1 MLWRHLTI
9 VICFS
14 LGMLLLGGRVLY
26 LNITQSAFLKREGDM
41 RSLRVESIPAHRG
54 IVYDRNGEP
63 LAVST
68 PIFSFWVD
76 PSQISLSDGEMQA
89 ITGILPNVS
98 VNDLIRKVRNN
109 KSEYA
114 LIRKYLSPDKVDAL
128 ELLGISGLR
137 FKRGYKRYYPAGETT
152 AHVVGMTGNTG
163 GREGIELQFEDTL
176 KGVDGS
182 KRVLKDRLGKT
193 IKVLEYIQKPE
204 FGEDVT
210 LSLDLRLQHYAYSEL
225 KSAVEQSDA
234 ESGSLVML
242 EVKTG
247 KVLAL
252 VNQPSY
258 NPNDRS
264 KFDYSF
270 VRNRTITDVYEPG
283 STVKPLA
290 VLAALESGKFRPESK
305 IDTSPGYLRIGKK
318 IIPDPVNYGVLSV
331 GGVLA
336 KSSQVGISKIAL
348 SLDDRA
354 VFDVFSQAGF
364 GRPSGIELP
373 GERAGRLSDQNIHI
387 PLVRAALAYGYG
399 VSVSPLQLAQAYLT
413 LASGGIRR
421 PLSILESGPDFEG
434 VRVFEQPDVEDV
446 TNMLREVATIKGT
459 APKARVAGFEI
470 AGKTG
475 TARMLKLVGG
485 GYDDTRHIT
494 FFAGMAPAVNPEIVV
509 VVVVTEPRG
518 NSVGGGSVAAPIFSR
533 VVARALRVLGVSPQV
548 AVL

>member
-9 VICFS
+9 VVGFS
-14 LGMLLLGGRVLY
+14 LGMLLLAGRVLY
-26 LNITQSAFLKREGDM
+26 LNVTQNAFLKSEGDA
-41 RSLRVESIPAHRG
+41 RSLRVEPIPAHRG

-68 PIFSFWVD
+68 PVFSFWID
-76 PSQISLSDGEMQA
+76 PSQTRLSDNEIQA
-89 ITGILPNVS
+89 IAEILPKVNVS
-98 VNDLIRKVRNN
+98 DLAAKLATN
-109 KSEYA
+109 STEYA
-114 LIRKYLSPDKVDAL
+114 LIRKYLSPDKVAAL

-137 FKRGYKRYYPAGETT
+137 FTRAYKRYYPAGETT

-163 GREGIELQFEDTL
+163 GREGIELQFEEIL

-193 IKVLEYIQKPE
+193 IKVLEYIKKPE
-204 FGEDVT
+204 FGQDVT

-225 KSAVEQSDA
+225 KSAVEQSGA

-242 EVKTG
+242 DVKTG

-264 KFDYSF
+264 KFDYAF

-290 VLAALESGKFRPESK
+290 VLAALKSGRFESETRVN
-305 IDTSPGYLRIGKK
+305 TSPGYLRIGKK
-318 IIPDPVNYGVLSV
+318 IIPDPVNYGDISV
-331 GGVLA
+331 GQVLA

-348 SLDDRA
+348 ALEDDA
-354 VFDVFSQAGF
+354 VFNVFSQVGF
-364 GRPSGIELP
+364 GRQSGIELP
-373 GERAGRLSDQNIHI
+373 GERSGKLSDHNIHI
-387 PLVRAALAYGYG
+387 PLVRATLAYGYG
-399 VSVSPLQLAQAYLT
+399 LSVSPLQLAQAYLT
-413 LASGGIRR
+413 LATGGVQR
-421 PLSILESGPDFEG
+421 PLSILESGVEFEG
-434 VRVFEQPDVEDV
+434 ARIFEQSYVDEV
-446 TNMLREVATIKGT
+446 NQMLRVVATKKGT

-475 TARMLKLVGG
+475 TARMLNVSGG

-494 FFAGMAPAVNPEIVV
+494 FFAGMAPADNPEIVV

-518 NSVGGGSVAAPIFSR
+518 NLAGGGSVAAPVFSR
-533 VVARALRVLGVSPQV
+533 VVTRALRVLSVSPQV
-548 AVL
+548 ASL

>member
-1 MLWRHLTI
+1 MLLRHFTI
-9 VICFS
+9 VTGFS

-26 LNITQSAFLKREGDM
+26 LNVTQHAFLKHEGDV
-41 RSLRVESIPAHRG
+41 RSVRVESIPAHRG

-68 PIFSFWVD
+68 PIFSFWID
-76 PSQISLSDGEMQA
+76 PSQTQLSDSEMRA
-89 ITGILPNVS
+89 IAEVLPNVS
-98 VNDLIRKVRNN
+98 IDDLVRKTRKNQT
-109 KSEYA
+109 EYA

-128 ELLGISGLR
+128 ELLDISGLK
-137 FKRGYKRYYPAGETT
+137 FTRGYKRYYPAGETT

-163 GREGIELQFEDTL
+163 GREGIELQFEGRL

-182 KRVLKDRLGKT
+182 RRVLKDRLGKT
-193 IKVLEYIQKPE
+193 VKVLEYIKKPE
-204 FGEDVT
+204 FGQDVR

-225 KSAVEQSDA
+225 KSAVEQSAAD
-234 ESGSLVML
+234 SGSLVML
-242 EVKTG
+242 EVSTG

-290 VLAALESGKFRPESK
+290 VLAALESGKFQPESK

-331 GGVLA
+331 GQVLA

-348 SLDDRA
+348 ALDEHA
-354 VFDVFSQAGF
+354 VFNVFSQVGF
-364 GRPSGIELP
+364 GRQSGIELP
-373 GERAGRLSDQNIHI
+373 GERYGKLSDQDIHI
-387 PLVRAALAYGYG
+387 PLVRASLAYGYG
-399 VSVSPLQLAQAYLT
+399 LSVSPLQLAQAYLV
-413 LASGGIRR
+413 LATGGVQR
-421 PLSILESGPDFEG
+421 PLSILESGSVNES
-434 VRVFEQPDVEDV
+434 VRIFEQSYVDDV
-446 TNMLREVATIKGT
+446 TRMLKEVTSIKGT
-459 APKARVAGFEI
+459 APKARVAGYEI

-475 TARMLKLVGG
+475 TARMLNLSGG

-494 FFAGMAPAVNPEIVV
+494 FFAGIAPADQPEIVV

-518 NSVGGGSVAAPIFSR
+518 KSVGGGSVAAPIFSR
-533 VVARALRVLGVSPQV
+533 VVARALRVLGVNPPV
-548 AVL
+548 AAL

>member
-14 LGMLLLGGRVLY
+14 LGMLLLVGRVFY
-26 LNITQSAFLKREGDM
+26 LNITQSAFLKREGDV

-76 PSQISLSDGEMQA
+76 PSLTRLSDKEMQA
-89 ITGILPNVS
+89 VAGVLPNVS
-98 VNDLIRKVRNN
+98 VAELVRKTRKN
-109 KSEYA
+109 KTEYA

-137 FKRGYKRYYPAGETT
+137 FTRGYKRYYPAGETT
-152 AHVVGMTGNTG
+152 AHVVGITGNTG

-176 KGVDGS
+176 KGTDGS
-182 KRVLKDRLGKT
+182 KRVLKDRRGKT
-193 IKVLEYIQKPE
+193 VKVLEYIQKPE
-204 FGEDVT
+204 FGQNVT

-225 KSAVEQSDA
+225 KAAVEQSAA

-242 EVKTG
+242 EVKSG

-290 VLAALESGKFRPESK
+290 VLAALESGKFFPHTK

-318 IIPDPVNYGVLSV
+318 IIPDPVNYGELSV
-331 GGVLA
+331 GQVLA

-348 SLDDRA
+348 SLDDHA
-354 VFDVFSQAGF
+354 IFNVYSQAGF
-364 GRPSGIELP
+364 GRQSGIELP
-373 GERAGRLSDQNIHI
+373 GERSGKLSDFNIHI
-387 PLVRAALAYGYG
+387 PLVRATMAYGYG
-399 VSVSPLQLAQAYLT
+399 LSVSPLQLAQAYLT
-413 LASGGIRR
+413 LATGGVQR
-421 PLSILESGPDFEG
+421 PLSILESGPDHEG
-434 VRVFEQPDVEDV
+434 IRVFDKSYVEDV

-475 TARMLKLVGG
+475 TARMLNLSGG

-494 FFAGMAPAVNPEIVV
+494 FFAGIAPADNPEIVV

-518 NSVGGGSVAAPIFSR
+518 NSVGGGSVAAPVFSR
-533 VVARALRVLGVSPQV
+533 VVARALRVLGVNPQV
-548 AVL
+548 AAL